1 MGGPPAPH
9 QAGSHILATLA
20 RGDGAGGEHGLC
32 RPSQH
37 LCPASEEAEKV
48 VFFLQ
53 LVSINRGQ
61 PCLRRIT
68 TRTTTAVPIV
78 WGAKPA
84 ANPKKLSL
92 CTGAVPAGAPWS
104 CIPGSWSQ
112 PLLAQPLF
120 PRRDV
125 PEGMREPPGPVC
137 ASGCAHPRMCPCS
150 VHQGVCGV
158 GGGDFG
164 GEKQRRPHQGTPSRA
179 APLLGAAKDA
189 AGTRGGGWGHPC
201 PGTTSWRGS
210 FPSRRAMATSVSP
223 DPLPRTS
230 KCSSH
235 APKRGKTLQK
245 IPPPRV
251 FRALGTRGLPRQP
264 TVPAASVPGSHPGER
279 AGF

>member
-1 MGGPPAPH
+1 MESAQLGWDFVSAPRAVCPHCHSPNRGPGFVGGPPAPH

-20 RGDGAGGEHGLC
+20 RGDGAGDEHGLC

-78 WGAKPA
+78 WGEKPA

-137 ASGCAHPRMCPCS
+137 ASGCAHPRMYPCS

-158 GGGDFG
+158 GGGAFG
-164 GEKQRRPHQGTPSRA
+164 AEKQRRPHQGTPSRA

-189 AGTRGGGWGHPC
+189 AGAGGVAGGI

-210 FPSRRAMATSVSP
+210 FPSR
-223 DPLPRTS
+223 
-230 KCSSH
+230 
-235 APKRGKTLQK
+235 
-245 IPPPRV
+245 
-251 FRALGTRGLPRQP
+251 
-264 TVPAASVPGSHPGER
+264 
-279 AGF
+279 